1 MTTALA
7 AIPQV
12 SPAPRQILAQ
22 WAENPG
28 KSNAFPESARQG
40 IDDSEGI
47 EPVSLFL
54 KGPPLF

>member
-1 MTTALA
+1 MATALA
-7 AIPQV
+7 AISQV
-12 SPAPRQILAQ
+12 SPAPQQILAQ
-22 WAENPG
+22 WAESPG